1 MNNGLLYFGSFCVL
15 VLAVLFGGPALVDWN
30 GYRGVFEEEATKVLG
45 REVRVGGGVNLR
57 LLPTPYVRFEKIRI
71 ADVAGHTGEPF
82 VRAESFTMRLAVAPL
97 LRGALEANEI
107 ELNKP
112 VLSVVLDGEG
122 SGNWTT
128 LKLRPGTLPFVPQN
142 VALHSVRINDGALV
156 VRGADG
162 ADVTR
167 LDAVMGELSADSL
180 EGPFKFKGNIKAAGA
195 LRTLKFATLP
205 ADKGGAPRF
214 KASLQDAAGGNS
226 YALDGT
232 LTDFSGKPRISGEL
246 TGKIALHRPQEA
258 EVAMAPAAL
267 EKDAAK
273 KDNAAENPQLGE
285 PAIFNLKSTLEAD
298 SQGAKLSGIELDL
311 DGAAEPQLI
320 SGSASA
326 SWAGEPRLETALA
339 AKWLDLDLIAA
350 AKGETASLSRVK
362 ALAQSLFA
370 ALAGEGAGNAL
381 IDIEQVKLG
390 GEQAGGLKIDAARAG
405 GVMTIKELRGGLPGG
420 ARYQAHGAIK
430 DQDGKPIF
438 EGEGTIRGI
447 NLARVTSWAQK
458 SGLGIDIKAD
468 GPFWAAGHIS
478 AGAQGFR
485 LSGAKAEIAGHPLS
499 GELAIE
505 GGDAPRTAI
514 RIEGAK
520 LDTAAFF
527 PAEAQ
532 RLEGALRRGLGLTPL
547 DPGRV
552 PGEAA
557 GENSTAPSGLV
568 ISVLAGELRH
578 EGKLYRD
585 VDATLALNGADVR
598 ITSARFLTS
607 AGVAM
612 RFSGAINTAGAAPK
626 GTLTYELDAPG
637 REALQEAAQISGVR
651 DLVPPARLASL
662 NGAKLAGLI
671 RLGARQ
677 ENSADISFDGVVD
690 AVRLAGEGAFD
701 GGFGALDTTP
711 GRLTANASAVDAT
724 ALLRMVGVPVT
735 MLKGIGARRGEAAI
749 AISGVLSQGA
759 QSFASIKAE
768 GLEATLT
775 GTLKHER
782 DGYAFKGQAVAAAR
796 DAREALALAGLPA
809 ASGLSGAGLEG
820 EIAITSANGETVLAS
835 NHVKAGSSILGGEVK
850 FAGGDGPARFTAK
863 LEADRVTA
871 SGLLGWIGERDAPAA
886 IQTAAQASGEA
897 PGGAIYSVWPEAP
910 FNLDALG
917 GLEGT
922 IELHAG
928 AFELAEGLLAREAVA
943 EIAIRPAKVSLTSLK
958 GKAAGGTLK
967 ASVDLEKVPGGVSLG
982 LKAALDT
989 DLAAVAPS
997 ASGRA
1002 AVMLEGTSRALS
1014 PASLIAAL
1022 SGKGTVEL
1030 KDVRHPG
1037 PAPAVV
1043 AAAGDAVLAGR
1054 SENETVV
1061 LTQAINQ
1068 ALSPA
1073 AVVAG
1078 SRSIP
1083 LQIVNGDVKAEP
1095 YTIETGEGSARVA
1108 TIVSL
1113 GSLAVDSAWQVSAR
1127 AAPPPPPPEAA
1138 SDWKPAPKAALP
1150 AVSLVY
1156 TGSLG
1161 ELAQLQVAVD
1171 ASDLQRELGVR
1182 LMERKLEEADT
1193 LRKRDEER
1201 QRLELERRKA
1211 IDLERQQAAAAAAA
1225 ARAQAAAAARAAAGQ
1240 QNTGAPPVAPMPPVI
1255 PEAPDTPDA
1264 APAPAP
1270 QNALPENDLPDA
1282 RQQAATPPAIG
1293 AAPKASQVS
1302 VEPLPPADAANRPAG
1317 EAPQAT
1323 GSADAGEVPP
1333 GASITAGAPRAAV
1346 PRPAPLPRPRRTTSD
1361 EINKA
1366 FGGWP

>member
-1 MNNGLLYFGSFCVL
+1 MNNGLLYFGSLCVL

-45 REVRVGGGVNLR
+45 REVRVAGGVNLR

-142 VALHSVRINDGALV
+142 VALHSVRISEGV
-156 VRGADG
+156 VIVRGAEG

-167 LDAVMGELSADSL
+167 LEAIMGELAAESL
-180 EGPFKFKGNIKAAGA
+180 AGPFKFKGSVKAAGA
-195 LRTLKFATLP
+195 VRSVKFATLP
-205 ADKGGAPRF
+205 AEKGGAPRF
-214 KASLQDAAGGNS
+214 KASLQDEAGGNS
-226 YALDGT
+226 YGLDGT
-232 LTDFSGKPRISGEL
+232 LADFSGKPRIAGEL
-246 TGKIALHRPQEA
+246 TGRIALHPPQEA
-258 EVAMAPAAL
+258 ERTAESAESSRAA
-267 EKDAAK
+267 
-273 KDNAAENPQLGE
+273 E
-285 PAIFNLKSTLEAD
+285 PAIFNLKSTIEAD
-298 SQGAKLSGIELDL
+298 SRGAKLSAIELDL

-362 ALAQSLFA
+362 ALAQALFA
-370 ALAGEGAGNAL
+370 ALAGKGAGSARV
-381 IDIEQVKLG
+381 DIEQVKLG
-390 GEQAGGLKIDAARAG
+390 GEQAGGLKIDAERVG
-405 GVMTIKELRGGLPGG
+405 GVTTIKELRGGLPGG
-420 ARYQAHGAIK
+420 ARYQARGQIRDA
-430 DQDGKPIF
+430 DGKPVF

-478 AGAQGFR
+478 AGEQGFR

-499 GELAIE
+499 GALAIE
-505 GGDAPRTAI
+505 GGETPRTAI
-514 RIEGAK
+514 RIESAK

-532 RLEGALRRGLGLTPL
+532 RLERALRRGLGLAPQEPAGSEPQGTSV
-547 DPGRV
+547 GA
-552 PGEAA
+552 EAA
-557 GENSTAPSGLV
+557 PSNLL

-578 EGKLYRD
+578 AGKLYRD

-598 ITSARFLTS
+598 ITSAHFLTS

-612 RFSGAINTAGAAPK
+612 RFSGAINTAGAAPR
-626 GTLTYELDAPG
+626 GTLAYELDAPG
-637 REALQEAAQISGVR
+637 REALQQAVGLSGISE
-651 DLVPPARLASL
+651 LVPPARLASL
-662 NGAKLAGLI
+662 SAAKLAGLI

-690 AVRLAGEGAFD
+690 TVRLAGEGAFD
-701 GGFGALDTTP
+701 GGFGALGTTS
-711 GRLTANASAVDAT
+711 GRLTANAGAADAT
-724 ALLRMVGVPVT
+724 AILGMVGVPVL
-735 MLKGIGARRGEAAI
+735 MLKGISPRRGEAAV

-775 GTLKHER
+775 GTLKHEH

-809 ASGLSGAGLEG
+809 ASGLSGTGLEG

-835 NHVKAGSSILGGEVK
+835 NRVKAGSSILGGEVK
-850 FAGGDGPARFTAK
+850 FSGGEGPTRFTAR

-871 SGLLGWIGERDAPAA
+871 AGMLGWIGERDAPAA
-886 IQTAAQASGEA
+886 LQTAAQASGAA
-897 PGGAIYSVWPEAP
+897 PSGAIYSVWPEAP
-910 FNLDALG
+910 FDLDPLNA
-917 GLEGT
+917 LEGT

-943 EIAIRPAKVSLTSLK
+943 EIAVRPAKVSLANLK
-958 GKAAGGTLK
+958 GKAAGGTVQ
-967 ASVDLEKVPGGVSLG
+967 ASGDLEKVAGGVSFG
-982 LKAALDT
+982 LKVALDT

-997 ASGRA
+997 ASGHA
-1002 AVMLEGTSRALS
+1002 AVRLEGTSRALS
-1014 PASLIAAL
+1014 PASLVAAL
-1022 SGKGTVEL
+1022 SGKGTVEF

-1043 AAAGDAVLAGR
+1043 AAAGDGVLAGR
-1054 SENETVV
+1054 TENDTVV

-1073 AVVAG
+1073 AIAAG
-1078 SRSIP
+1078 SRTIA
-1083 LQIVNGDVKAEP
+1083 LQIVNGDVKVEP

-1127 AAPPPPPPEAA
+1127 ATPPPPPREAA
-1138 SDWKPAPKAALP
+1138 LDWKPAPKASLP
-1150 AVSLVY
+1150 AVSFVY

-1161 ELAQLQVAVD
+1161 ELAQLQVNVD
-1171 ASDLQRELGVR
+1171 AADLQRELGVR
-1182 LMERKLEEADT
+1182 LLERKLDEADT

-1211 IDLERQQAAAAAAA
+1211 IELERQQAAAA
-1225 ARAQAAAAARAAAGQ
+1225 ARAQAAAAARQ
-1240 QNTGAPPVAPMPPVI
+1240 PAPQSTAAPMPPVV
-1255 PEAPDTPDA
+1255 PEPADARKDEPHNLPAANATPVNGAVDGRQPAA
-1264 APAPAP
+1264 AP
-1270 QNALPENDLPDA
+1270 PETG
-1282 RQQAATPPAIG
+1282 ATPK
-1293 AAPKASQVS
+1293 APQVS
-1302 VEPLPPADAANRPAG
+1302 VEPLPPVDAPNRPAG

-1333 GASITAGAPRAAV
+1333 GASITAGPPRAV

-1361 EINKA
+1361 EVNKA